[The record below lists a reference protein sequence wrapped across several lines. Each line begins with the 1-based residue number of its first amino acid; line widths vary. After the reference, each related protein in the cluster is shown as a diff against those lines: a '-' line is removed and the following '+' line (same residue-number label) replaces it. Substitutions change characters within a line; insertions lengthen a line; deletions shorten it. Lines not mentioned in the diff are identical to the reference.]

1 MVEGVARQKM
11 AEAAALGVP
20 DCPSVDQMKGAAAG
34 AAADAAPEAAS
45 AVQEKTDAQI
55 MKEAEDAK
63 SNADSSPPPEQP
75 VPCSIPPLQVNPPTP
90 APSKSYEEVV
100 EYWKS
105 KFSET
110 ELIGLEENFKFKN
123 GDYAD
128 ELNYA
133 YYVNLDDPWSCMA
146 RSVEFD
152 SLKDPDQAM
161 YYFKEAYCNMTNAK
175 GYGYWAV
182 SMTNYSMYE
191 LEEDSDGKLK
201 VIQKQ
206 YNKTGRYL
214 FCTKDYLDEQ
224 RIVEGNDK
232 YNEWLEE
239 IQTSKKYTS
248 PSSPK
253 QKEQIEKG
261 LEKVPMLLDKYC
273 FFDKSQM
280 PKATQLMFMGRN
292 KVF

>member
-1 MVEGVARQKM
+1 
-11 AEAAALGVP
+11 
-20 DCPSVDQMKGAAAG
+20 
-34 AAADAAPEAAS
+34 
-45 AVQEKTDAQI
+45 

-63 SNADSSPPPEQP
+63 SNADSSPPPEPP

-152 SLKDPDQAM
+152 SLKDPD
-161 YYFKEAYCNMTNAK
+161 
-175 GYGYWAV
+175 
-182 SMTNYSMYE
+182 
-191 LEEDSDGKLK
+191 
-201 VIQKQ
+201 
-206 YNKTGRYL
+206 
-214 FCTKDYLDEQ
+214 
-224 RIVEGNDK
+224 
-232 YNEWLEE
+232 
-239 IQTSKKYTS
+239 
-248 PSSPK
+248 
-253 QKEQIEKG
+253 
-261 LEKVPMLLDKYC
+261 
-273 FFDKSQM
+273 
-280 PKATQLMFMGRN
+280 
-292 KVF
+292 